1 MLHSREHLQRW
12 VANTNV
18 QNKQLV
24 EQRSD
29 SCEVAADKA
38 AEVVLPLS
46 LAQLRQRYNA
56 AASLCVSSEGTQTL
70 LEQVSILCGTW
81 NM

>member
-1 MLHSREHLQRW
+1 MQRW
-12 VANTNV
+12 VANSNV
-18 QNKQLV
+18 QNKQSV
-24 EQRSD
+24 EQRID
-29 SCEVAADKA
+29 SCDVAADKA
-38 AEVVLPLS
+38 TEVVLPLS

-56 AASLCVSSEGTQTL
+56 AASLRVSSEGSQTL

>member
-1 MLHSREHLQRW
+1 VLFREGLQRW
-12 VANTNV
+12 AANSNV
-18 QNKQLV
+18 QNKQSA

-29 SCEVAADKA
+29 GCDVQGKA
-38 AEVVLPLS
+38 TEVVLPLS

-56 AASLCVSSEGTQTL
+56 AASLRVSSEGSQTL